1 MNEQELGAL
10 KAVIRC
16 VEEYKLETDYPLDP
30 LQKRVAQLERSQAFS
45 KLKGMNKMHSNK
57 A

>member
-1 MNEQELGAL
+1 MNAQELGAL

-45 KLKGMNKMHSNK
+45 KLKGMNKMQ
-57 A
+57 